1 MSESGR
7 DSDDAYEAEKAD
19 AFRAGAAAA
28 EKTDD
33 GDDGAAAD
41 QRHGHPVNNEHRPGR
56 IVLQQDAD
64 QQRLLKY
71 VDPQSDSDQ
80 HPPCQL
86 HNAHHSNVYIMA
98 RKSNRYNA
106 GYIIYYLFYLFI
118 YYQWLKWG
126 PRGARGLS
134 PLLRFEPPAILWAPP
149 PDGIDKVLFY
159 AQITPN

>member
-41 QRHGHPVNNEHRPGR
+41 QRHGQPVNNEHRPGR

-118 YYQWLKWG
+118 YL
-126 PRGARGLS
+126 R
-134 PLLRFEPPAILWAPP
+134 LRFNVLS
-149 PDGIDKVLFY
+149 IDYVRVTNCFY
-159 AQITPN
+159 DYMIMIITSG